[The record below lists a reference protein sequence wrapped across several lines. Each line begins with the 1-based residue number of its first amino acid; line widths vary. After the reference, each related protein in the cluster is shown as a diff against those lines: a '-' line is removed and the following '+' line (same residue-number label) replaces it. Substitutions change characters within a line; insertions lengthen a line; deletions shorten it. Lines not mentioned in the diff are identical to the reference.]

1 MVYVTIPAPT
11 KFNGKFQRTRAK
23 PIKTQARSERRK
35 GKGKNGTFY
44 FHSKDLDSLL
54 ICFQKGTRVA
64 LSVRN
69 GSPRGKLICCRCIH
83 LNIRTDTYCVVS
95 PGNVYAW
102 VMQIGLVRCL
112 HCRRR
117 TIMHISRHAAHIQ
130 THRHRRHM
138 WSTTVASLCQLS
150 MMKCVPENIEGP
162 IQVLALINNWLEFPS
177 QILAI

>member
-1 MVYVTIPAPT
+1 MGTVKGFDSLCRPVVYSAGRVPCLSIDDKLALQEFHGQQNLRYIHMVYVTIPAPT

-64 LSVRN
+64 LSVGN

-95 PGNVYAW
+95 PGNVYA
-102 VMQIGLVRCL
+102 
-112 HCRRR
+112 
-117 TIMHISRHAAHIQ
+117 
-130 THRHRRHM
+130 
-138 WSTTVASLCQLS
+138 
-150 MMKCVPENIEGP
+150 
-162 IQVLALINNWLEFPS
+162 
-177 QILAI
+177 